1 MTESTPEVPSGDL
14 TARLD
19 AGPVI
24 CAEGF
29 LFELERRGYLSAGE
43 FVPEVALEYPDA
55 LRTLHVD
62 FQRAG
67 SDIVEAFTYNG
78 HREKMRVIGKE
89 DLLEPLNRAALQ
101 IARGVAD
108 QRPGDLMA
116 GNISNTNIWDPE
128 DTARQAEVRGMF
140 EEMVGWAVEGGADM
154 IIGET
159 FYYAGEAL
167 AALEVATST
176 GLPVVLT
183 IAPMA
188 LDEMADGV
196 GIVETCQR
204 LEQAG
209 ADGRRHELLPRA
221 RDHAAVAAPDPGGG
235 LVPRRRAAGPLSD
248 HRRADVLQPERRS
261 SRRSVA
267 ARQDVPDRSRPLVRQ
282 PVRDRCL
289 CGGGGEPRDQLP
301 RSVLRFVAHADPA
314 GRRSGRAHHGGQQ
327 VLREDA
333 EPLHVWRQR
342 AFSRSHPGARRPG
355 LIPEY

>member
-1 MTESTPEVPSGDL
+1 MGRLRPFTTEEQYMTESTSENPSRDL
-14 TARLD
+14 TTRLD

-62 FQRAG
+62 YQRAG
-67 SDIVEAFTYNG
+67 SDVVEAFTYNG

-101 IARGVAD
+101 IAREVAD

-116 GNISNTNIWDPE
+116 GNISNTNIWAPE
-128 DTARQAEVRGMF
+128 DTARQADVRGMF
-140 EEMVGWAVEGGADM
+140 EGMGGWAGGGGADM

-167 AALEVATST
+167 AALEVAKAT

-188 LDEMADGV
+188 LEEMADGV
-196 GIVETCQR
+196 GIGETC
-204 LEQAG
+204 
-209 ADGRRHELLPRA
+209 PR
-221 RDHAAVAAPDPGGG
+221 
-235 LVPRRRAAGPLSD
+235 
-248 HRRADVLQPERRS
+248 
-261 SRRSVA
+261 
-267 ARQDVPDRSRPLVRQ
+267 
-282 PVRDRCL
+282 
-289 CGGGGEPRDQLP
+289 
-301 RSVLRFVAHADPA
+301 
-314 GRRSGRAHHGGQQ
+314 
-327 VLREDA
+327 
-333 EPLHVWRQR
+333 
-342 AFSRSHPGARRPG
+342 
-355 LIPEY
+355 

>member
-1 MTESTPEVPSGDL
+1 MSEKSQLSE
-14 TARLD
+14 RLD

-43 FVPEVALEYPDA
+43 FVPEVSLEYPEA
-55 LRTLHVD
+55 LKALHVD
-62 FQRAG
+62 FQHAG
-67 SDIVEAFTYNG
+67 SNVVEAFTYNG

-101 IARGVAD
+101 IAREVAD
-108 QRPGDLMA
+108 ARPGDLMA
-116 GNISNTNIWDPE
+116 GNISNTNIWDPA
-128 DTARQAEVRGMF
+128 DQDRQAELRGMF

-188 LDEMADGV
+188 LNEMADGV

-204 LEQAG
+204 LEQGG
-209 ADGRRHELLPRA
+209 ADVVGMNCFRGPQTMLPWLREI
-221 RDHAAVAAPDPGGG
+221 RAAVSCHVGALPVPYRTTAAEPTFFN
-235 LVPRRRAAGPLSD
+235 LSD
-248 HRRADVLQPERRS
+248 DRASVPSPHGRTFPTALDPLYANRYEVGDFASETAGLGINYLGVCCGSSPMLIRQVAEAVGLTTEASRFSEKMQNHFMYGDNERLPDHI
-261 SRRSVA
+261 VA
-267 ARQDVPDRSRPLVRQ
+267 LGDR
-282 PVRDRCL
+282 
-289 CGGGGEPRDQLP
+289 
-301 RSVLRFVAHADPA
+301 A
-314 GRRSGRAHHGGQQ
+314 
-327 VLREDA
+327 
-333 EPLHVWRQR
+333 
-342 AFSRSHPGARRPG
+342 
-355 LIPEY
+355 